1 MLRGK
6 KSNANAKMISQAVRG
21 FGLPTLTVGVILLR
35 RLRLALRQYNLTLE
49 LLELRMEFAQLAV
62 RILHDRRDVG
72 ERLAIGRDL
81 PQLFRAGLYLQLLRK
96 NEEFVITY
104 M

>member
-1 MLRGK
+1 
-6 KSNANAKMISQAVRG
+6 MISQAARG

-49 LLELRMEFAQLAV
+49 LLELHLEFVQLAV

-72 ERLAIGRDL
+72 ERLSIGRDF
-81 PQLFRAGLYLQLLRK
+81 PQLLRTG
-96 NEEFVITY
+96 FY
-104 M
+104 L